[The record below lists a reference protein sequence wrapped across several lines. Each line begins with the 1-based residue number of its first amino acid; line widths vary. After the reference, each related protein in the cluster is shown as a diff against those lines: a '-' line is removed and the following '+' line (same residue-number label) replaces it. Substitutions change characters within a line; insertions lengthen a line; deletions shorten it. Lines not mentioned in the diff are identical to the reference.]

1 MACRAPKSDSTN
13 SLTRLEELEL
23 LSNGLPHRKRRA
35 RPASPAPWSKA
46 YVNLCMLGA
55 LMAGCAPLAVV
66 LTHMSVVFL
75 ATDDDGAPGGGACPV
90 DRGDLATNGTMLVRG
105 AGHVAL
111 VTLSDEGPR
120 GETRR
125 LTRLALANKRAYAS
139 AHNYSLVVFDAPDVD
154 IDDVQVRFAAGTVH
168 VRIDRTR
175 EHREGFEMRF
185 PGRGM
190 TLDGHVYA
198 ADFILISDEFY
209 QSLTPAQQAVVA
221 RAARIAGNMGRSIQ
235 QWSTAEG
242 VNKVQAEQFDN
253 IFAEIHNA
261 RANSICSTKI

>member
-35 RPASPAPWSKA
+35 RPQSPAPWSKA

-139 AHNYSLVVFDAPDVD
+139 AHNYSLVVFDAPRAECARRVAKLLAL
-154 IDDVQVRFAAGTVH
+154 QVTGSATATTSTHHTRQRLTSSSSRCRRSAASAPTSGCCGWT
-168 VRIDRTR
+168 
-175 EHREGFEMRF
+175 
-185 PGRGM
+185 P
-190 TLDGHVYA
+190 TL
-198 ADFILISDEFY
+198 
-209 QSLTPAQQAVVA
+209 SLWKSPSACPPSSPPPSMS
-221 RAARIAGNMGRSIQ
+221 AARRRRRRS
-235 QWSTAEG
+235 A
-242 VNKVQAEQFDN
+242 A
-253 IFAEIHNA
+253 A
-261 RANSICSTKI
+261 R